1 MGEENTNDKKAK
13 QPSFIDRFID
23 KIERFYNYCVSGVW
37 SDNRKT
43 MKVRL
48 IKTVNL
54 TVQAFLNRDLQIK
67 SMAITYQTVF
77 AMVPALALLLAISKG
92 FGFQEIVEKELYT
105 YFPSQSKALGA
116 ALGFVDSYLAEASS
130 GILVGVG
137 FVVLLWTLISLLSN
151 IEDAFNNIWDIKV
164 GRNTIQKIKD
174 YIAIFLLIPIL
185 MILSSGISIF
195 MSSTVLA
202 AVPFAFLTPMVNTLM
217 ELTPVVLT
225 WGAFTLC
232 FWLIPNTKV
241 EFKFAA
247 ISGGFCA
254 VAFEILQLLFL
265 NGQIYVSKYNAIYG
279 SFAFL
284 PLLLIWLQLSWLLLL
299 SGCGLTYSLQNV
311 FSYNFFGNLTT
322 VAEGYFRKVLL
333 VVTAVVYRR
342 FHLGLPAPTRNSLS
356 MKYGL
361 PIRMVSNIADKLQLA
376 GLIQLNESRS
386 DKDDPGMIPTT
397 DTDKI
402 LVKDVVTRVESAGMK
417 DFIPEF
423 NTTYKQAL
431 SELNNISERMY
442 DAAGDMLIR
451 DLDIFVDID
460 TATKTNNSS
469 TLKDEK

>member
-1 MGEENTNDKKAK
+1 MGEGNTDNETPKASEKKPGFFDRLIEKIKK
-13 QPSFIDRFID
+13 Q
-23 KIERFYNYCVSGVW
+23 IEYVSSGVW
-37 SDNRKT
+37 SDPRKT

-48 IKTVNL
+48 VKTINL

-67 SMAITYQTVF
+67 SMAITYQTVL

-92 FGFQEIVEKELYT
+92 FGFQDIVEKELYT
-105 YFPSQSKALGA
+105 YFPSQSKALA
-116 ALGFVDSYLAEASS
+116 TALSFVDSYLAEASS
-130 GILVGVG
+130 GVLVGVG
-137 FVVLLWTLISLLSN
+137 LVVLLWTLISLLSN
-151 IEDAFNNIWDIKV
+151 IEDAFNNIWDLKT
-164 GRNTIQKIKD
+164 GRTTIQKIKD
-174 YIAIFLLIPIL
+174 YIAIFLLIPVL
-185 MILSSGISIF
+185 MIISSGISIF
-195 MSSTVLA
+195 MSSTVMA
-202 AVPFAFLTPMVNTLM
+202 VVPFAFMTPLVNTLM
-217 ELTPVVLT
+217 ELLPVVLT

-247 ISGGFCA
+247 IAGAFCA
-254 VAFEILQLLFL
+254 VAFEIIQLLFL

-311 FSYNFFGNLTT
+311 FSYNFFGNLTSISESYYR
-322 VAEGYFRKVLL
+322 VVLL

-342 FHLGLPAPTRNSLS
+342 FHNGMSAPTRNGLS

-361 PIRMVSNIADKLQLA
+361 PIRLVSSIADRLQRA
-376 GLIQLNESRS
+376 GLIQLNESR
-386 DKDDPGMIPTT
+386 DGNDDPGLIPTT

-402 LVKDVVTRVESAGMK
+402 LVKDVVARVESAGMK

-431 SELNNISERMY
+431 KELNDISLRMY
-442 DAAGDMLIR
+442 EAAGDMLIR
-451 DLDIFVDID
+451 DLDIFVD
-460 TATKTNNSS
+460 
-469 TLKDEK
+469 LDEKEKK

>member
-1 MGEENTNDKKAK
+1 MEEGKPQKDDKDDKKK
-13 QPSFIDRFID
+13 KGWLDRLID
-23 KIERFYNYCVSGVW
+23 KAMNFYQYCISGVW
-37 SDNRKT
+37 SDPSKS

-48 IKTVNL
+48 IKTINL

-67 SMAITYQTVF
+67 SMAITYQTIF

-92 FGFQEIVEKELYT
+92 FGFQELVEKELYT

-137 FVVLLWTLISLLSN
+137 IIVLLWTLISLLSN
-151 IEDAFNNIWDIKV
+151 IEDAFNNIWDIKT

-185 MILSSGISIF
+185 MILSSGISLF

-202 AVPFAFLTPMVNTLM
+202 VVPFAFMTPMINALM
-217 ELTPVVLT
+217 EFLPVVLT

-241 EFKFAA
+241 TFKFAA
-247 ISGGFCA
+247 ISGVFCA
-254 VAFEILQLLFL
+254 VAFEVLQLLFL

-299 SGCGLTYSLQNV
+299 SGCGLTYALQNV

-322 VAEGYFRKVLL
+322 VAESYFRKVLL

-342 FHLGLPAPTRNSLS
+342 FHLGLSAPTRNSLS
-356 MKYGL
+356 MQYGL
-361 PIRMVSNIADKLQLA
+361 PIRMVSGIAERLQLA
-376 GLIQLNESRS
+376 GLIQTIDSNNGKE
-386 DKDDPGMIPTT
+386 DPGLIPTT
-397 DTDKI
+397 DTDRI
-402 LVKDVVTRVESAGMK
+402 MVKDVVARVESAG
-417 DFIPEF
+417 
-423 NTTYKQAL
+423 
-431 SELNNISERMY
+431 
-442 DAAGDMLIR
+442 
-451 DLDIFVDID
+451 
-460 TATKTNNSS
+460 
-469 TLKDEK
+469 

>member
-1 MGEENTNDKKAK
+1 MAEENSKNAK
-13 QPSFIDRFID
+13 ESQAPKRSGWID
-23 KIERFYNYCVSGVW
+23 KLIEKAERAYEYCVSGVW
-37 SDNRKT
+37 SDPSKS

-137 FVVLLWTLISLLSN
+137 LIVLLWTLISLLSN
-151 IEDAFNNIWDIKV
+151 IEDAFNNIWDLKT

-202 AVPFAFLTPMVNTLM
+202 AVPFAFLTPMVNAFM
-217 ELTPVVLT
+217 ELLPVVLT

-247 ISGGFCA
+247 ISGAFCA
-254 VAFEILQLLFL
+254 VAFEVLQLLFL

-284 PLLLIWLQLSWLLLL
+284 PLMLIWLQLSWLLLL

-322 VAEGYFRKVLL
+322 VAESYFRKVLL
-333 VVTAVVYRR
+333 VVTAVIYRR
-342 FHLGLPAPTRNSLS
+342 FHIGLSAPTRNSLS
-356 MKYGL
+356 MTYGL
-361 PIRMVSNIADKLQLA
+361 PIRMVSGIADRLEKA
-376 GLIQLNESRS
+376 GLIQIIESR
-386 DKDDPGMIPTT
+386 DGKNDPGLIPTT
-397 DTDKI
+397 DTDRI
-402 LVKDVVTRVESAGMK
+402 MVKDVVARVESAGMK

-423 NTTYKQAL
+423 NTTYRQAL
-431 SELNNISERMY
+431 AELNDISERMY
-442 DAAGDMLIR
+442 EAAGDKLIR

-460 TATKTNNSS
+460 ENSTNIQS
-469 TLKDEK
+469 

>member
-1 MGEENTNDKKAK
+1 MAEENTQNGTTKNTEKK
-13 QPSFIDRFID
+13 PGYFDRIIE
-23 KIERFYNYCVSGVW
+23 KIEKQIQYVSSGVW
-37 SDNRKT
+37 SDPRKT

-48 IKTVNL
+48 VKTINL

-77 AMVPALALLLAISKG
+77 AMVPALAMLLAISKG
-92 FGFQEIVEKELYT
+92 FGFQDMVEKELYT
-105 YFPSQSKALGA
+105 YFPSQSKALA
-116 ALGFVDSYLAEASS
+116 TALSFVDSYLAEASS

-137 FVVLLWTLISLLSN
+137 LVVLLWTLISLLSN
-151 IEDAFNNIWDIKV
+151 IEDAFNNIWDIKS
-164 GRNTIQKIKD
+164 GRTTIQKIKD
-174 YIAIFLLIPIL
+174 YIAIFLLIPVL

-202 AVPFAFLTPMVNTLM
+202 VVPFAFMTPLVNTFM
-217 ELTPVVLT
+217 ELIPVVLT

-241 EFKFAA
+241 EFKYAA
-247 ISGGFCA
+247 IAGAFSA

-284 PLLLIWLQLSWLLLL
+284 PLMLIWLQLSWLLLL
-299 SGCGLTYSLQNV
+299 SGCGLTYSMQNV
-311 FSYNFFGNLTT
+311 FSYNFFGNLTSIS
-322 VAEGYFRKVLL
+322 ESYYREVLL

-342 FHLGLPAPTRNSLS
+342 FHNGMSAPTRNGLS
-356 MKYGL
+356 MTYGL
-361 PIRMVSNIADKLQLA
+361 PIRLVSSIADKLQRA
-376 GLIQLNESRS
+376 GLIQLNESR
-386 DKDDPGMIPTT
+386 DGKDDPGLIPTT

-402 LVKDVVTRVESAGMK
+402 LVKDVVARVESAGMK

-431 SELNNISERMY
+431 KELDDISYRMY
-442 DAAGDMLIR
+442 EAAGDMLIR
-451 DLDIFVDID
+451 DLDIFVD
-460 TATKTNNSS
+460 
-469 TLKDEK
+469 LDEKAKK

>member
-1 MGEENTNDKKAK
+1 MGEGNTDNETPKASEKKPGFFDRLIEKIKK
-13 QPSFIDRFID
+13 Q
-23 KIERFYNYCVSGVW
+23 IEYVSSGVW
-37 SDNRKT
+37 SDPRKT

-48 IKTVNL
+48 VKTINL

-67 SMAITYQTVF
+67 SMAITYQTVL

-92 FGFQEIVEKELYT
+92 FGFQDIVEKELYT
-105 YFPSQSKALGA
+105 YFPSQSKALA
-116 ALGFVDSYLAEASS
+116 TALSFVDSYLAEASS
-130 GILVGVG
+130 GVLVGVG
-137 FVVLLWTLISLLSN
+137 LVVLLWTLISLLSN
-151 IEDAFNNIWDIKV
+151 IEDAFNNIWDLKA
-164 GRNTIQKIKD
+164 GRTTIQKIKD
-174 YIAIFLLIPIL
+174 YIAIFLLIPVL
-185 MILSSGISIF
+185 MIISSGISIF
-195 MSSTVLA
+195 MSSTVMA
-202 AVPFAFLTPMVNTLM
+202 VVPFAFMTPLVNTLM
-217 ELTPVVLT
+217 ELLPVVLT

-247 ISGGFCA
+247 IAGAFCA
-254 VAFEILQLLFL
+254 VAFEIIQLLFL

-311 FSYNFFGNLTT
+311 FSYNFFGNLTSIS
-322 VAEGYFRKVLL
+322 ESYYREVLL

-342 FHLGLPAPTRNSLS
+342 FHNGMSAPTRNGLS

-361 PIRMVSNIADKLQLA
+361 PIRLVSSIADRLQRA
-376 GLIQLNESRS
+376 GLIQLNESR
-386 DKDDPGMIPTT
+386 DGNDDPGLIPTT

-402 LVKDVVTRVESAGMK
+402 LVKDVVARVESAGMK

-431 SELNNISERMY
+431 KELNDISLRMY
-442 DAAGDMLIR
+442 EAAGDMLIR
-451 DLDIFVDID
+451 DLDIFVD
-460 TATKTNNSS
+460 
-469 TLKDEK
+469 LDEKEKK

>member
-1 MGEENTNDKKAK
+1 MAEEDTTTKKGNPDNK
-13 QPSFIDRFID
+13 RPGWID
-23 KIERFYNYCVSGVW
+23 KMIEKGERFYDYCVSGVW
-37 SDNRKT
+37 SDPSKS

-48 IKTVNL
+48 IKTINL

-92 FGFQEIVEKELYT
+92 FGFQEMVEKELYT

-137 FVVLLWTLISLLSN
+137 IIVLLWTLISLLSN
-151 IEDAFNNIWDIKV
+151 IEDAFNNIWDIKT
-164 GRNTIQKIKD
+164 GRNTIQKVKD

-202 AVPFAFLTPMVNTLM
+202 VMPFKFLTPMVNVFM
-217 ELTPVVLT
+217 ELIPVVLT

-232 FWLIPNTKV
+232 FWLIPHTKV
-241 EFKFAA
+241 EFRFAA
-247 ISGGFCA
+247 ISGAFCA

-284 PLLLIWLQLSWLLLL
+284 PLMLIWLQLSWLLLL
-299 SGCGLTYSLQNV
+299 SGCGLTYSIQNV
-311 FSYNFFGNLTT
+311 FAYNFFGNLNN
-322 VAEGYFRKVLL
+322 VAETYLRKVLL

-356 MKYGL
+356 TTYGL
-361 PIRMVSNIADKLQLA
+361 PIRMVSKITDKLRNA
-376 GLIQLNESRS
+376 GLIQYNESGE
-386 DKDDPGMIPTT
+386 DKDDPGIFPTT
-397 DTDKI
+397 DTDRI
-402 LVKDVVTRVESAGMK
+402 MVKDVVARVESAGMK

-431 SELNNISERMY
+431 EELNDISDRMY
-442 DAAGDMLIR
+442 EAAGDKLIR
-451 DLDIFVDID
+451 DLDIFVEID
-460 TATKTNNSS
+460 ENTQKSASNTQ
-469 TLKDEK
+469 

>member
-1 MGEENTNDKKAK
+1 MEYMAESTDNKKEK
-13 QPSFIDRFID
+13 KPGFIDRSIQ
-23 KIERFYNYCVSGVW
+23 KAESWYNYCVSGVW

-48 IKTVNL
+48 IKTINL
-54 TVQAFLNRDLQIK
+54 TVQAFMNRDLQIK

-105 YFPSQSKALGA
+105 YFPSQSKALGT

-137 FVVLLWTLISLLSN
+137 LIVLLWTLISLLSN
-151 IEDAFNNIWDIKV
+151 IEDAFNNIWDIKT

-174 YIAIFLLIPIL
+174 YIAIFLLIPVL

-202 AVPFAFLTPMVNTLM
+202 VIPFAFMTPMINALM
-217 ELTPVVLT
+217 ELLPVVLT

-241 EFKFAA
+241 EFKYAA
-247 ISGGFCA
+247 ISGAFCA

-284 PLLLIWLQLSWLLLL
+284 PLMLIWLQLSWLLLL

-311 FSYNFFGNLTT
+311 FSYNFFGNLTS
-322 VAEGYFRKVLL
+322 VAESYFREVLL
-333 VVTAVVYRR
+333 VVTAVIYRR
-342 FHLGLPAPTRNSLS
+342 FHLGMSAPTRNKLS
-356 MKYGL
+356 MTYGL
-361 PIRMVSNIADKLQLA
+361 PIRLVSNVADKLERA
-376 GLIQLNESRS
+376 GLVQIIESR
-386 DKDDPGMIPTT
+386 DGKDDPGLIPTT

-402 LVKDVVTRVESAGMK
+402 MVKDVVARVESAGMK

-423 NTTYKQAL
+423 NTTYKKAL
-431 SELNNISERMY
+431 MELNSISEKMY
-442 DAAGDMLIR
+442 EAAGDMLIR

-460 TATKTNNSS
+460 NPNPSPS
-469 TLKDEK
+469 